1 MTFLNIIRKTKKID
15 SITKSKTF
23 KIDSNN
29 WIGNITLKREDVMK
43 KLLILTLISVMST
56 ISWANGLNGLV
67 EKIIESANIYNS
79 IELSSSEATEA
90 QIRIRSGISGFIAS
104 QELFGKDK
112 KLEKELVEGL
122 ANELSTQHFAGLVKI
137 GRSGMSSNTKP
148 VDNLLKKVCLS
159 FDKEKQ
165 TRLSKEESIKCKNL

>member
-1 MTFLNIIRKTKKID
+1 
-15 SITKSKTF
+15 
-23 KIDSNN
+23 
-29 WIGNITLKREDVMK
+29 MK
-43 KLLILTLISVMST
+43 KLLILTFISLIST

-67 EKIIESANIYNS
+67 DKLIESANIYNS

-137 GRSGMSSNTKP
+137 GRSGISSNNKP

-165 TRLSKEESIKCKNL
+165 NRLSKEESIKCKSL